1 MENNIELV
9 KSNKAEL
16 IIKDDF
22 DKQLPQILSNIDML
36 KEWAL
41 RRTEEDRAL
50 VLETESDF
58 AYAKSRCATI
68 NALIRQIDDKRKEIK
83 KRYTAPVTTF
93 EKSVKELTEI
103 LEQTKNVLWEQVK
116 EKEEAEDTEKLEK
129 YKRYYVKKIGSN
141 IFYRPWEM
149 VVDKKWSN
157 KTAKEKI
164 VLEKLD
170 EIVSRTEKDLQTI
183 LSIQSKYT
191 IPLLQKYRSGGT
203 IQDVILYNQ
212 ELLQMDDVNQECV
225 KEEQNTEEQN
235 TEEQVEIVFK
245 VTCSKNQLKILKDF
259 LKNNKI
265 SYGRA

>member
-9 KSNKAEL
+9 TSNKAEL

-22 DKQLPQILSNIDML
+22 DKQLPQILSNIDKL

-50 VLETESDF
+50 VLETEIDYE
-58 AYAKSRCATI
+58 YAKNRCAAI
-68 NALIRQIDDKRKEIK
+68 NNLIRQIDDKRKEIK

-103 LEQTKNVLWEQVK
+103 LMQTKNVLWEQVK
-116 EKEEAEDTEKLEK
+116 EKEETEDTEKLEK
-129 YKRYYVKKIGSN
+129 YKQYYVKNIGSN

-149 VVDKKWSN
+149 IVDEKWAN
-157 KTAKEKI
+157 KTIKEKV
-164 VLEKLD
+164 VLDKLD
-170 EIVSRTEKDLQTI
+170 DIISNTQKDLQTI
-183 LSIQSKYT
+183 ISMKSNYKV
-191 IPLLQKYRSGGT
+191 PMLQKYRSGSS

-212 ELLQMDDVNQECV
+212 ELMKMDDNNQEYV
-225 KEEQNTEEQN
+225 NEENDTDG
-235 TEEQVEIVFK
+235 QVEIVFK
-245 VTCSKNQLKILKDF
+245 VTCSRNQLKILKDF

>member
-9 KSNKAEL
+9 TSNTAKL

-22 DKQLPQILSNIDML
+22 DKQLPQILSNIDRL

-68 NALIRQIDDKRKEIK
+68 NALIIQIDDKRKEIK

-103 LEQTKNVLWEQVK
+103 LSQTKNVLWEQVK
-116 EKEEAEDTEKLEK
+116 EKEEAEDTEKLER
-129 YKRYYVKKIGSN
+129 YKRYYVKSIGSN

-191 IPLLQKYRSGGT
+191 IPLLQKYKSGAT

-225 KEEQNTEEQN
+225 KEEQN

>member
-9 KSNKAEL
+9 TSNKAEL

-58 AYAKSRCATI
+58 EYARSRCATI
-68 NALIRQIDDKRKEIK
+68 NTLIRQIDDKRKEIK
-83 KRYTAPVTTF
+83 KRYTEPVSKF

-103 LEQTKNVLWEQVK
+103 LAQTKNVLWEQVK
-116 EKEEAEDTEKLEK
+116 EKEEAEDTEKLK
-129 YKRYYVKKIGSN
+129 RYKRYYVKSIGSN

-149 VVDKKWSN
+149 VVDKKWAN

-191 IPLLQKYRSGGT
+191 IPLLQKYRSGAT

-212 ELLQMDDVNQECV
+212 ELMQMDNKNQEYV
-225 KEEQNTEEQN
+225 NEEND

-245 VTCSKNQLKILKDF
+245 VICSSNQLKILKNF
-259 LKNNKI
+259 MKNNKI

>member
-9 KSNKAEL
+9 TSNKAEL

-58 AYAKSRCATI
+58 EYARSRCATI
-68 NALIRQIDDKRKEIK
+68 NALIIQIDDKRKEIK
-83 KRYTAPVTTF
+83 KRYMEPVSKF

-103 LEQTKNVLWEQVK
+103 LSQTKNVLWEQVK
-116 EKEEAEDTEKLEK
+116 EKEEAEDTEKLER
-129 YKRYYVKKIGSN
+129 YKRYYVKSIGSN

-191 IPLLQKYRSGGT
+191 IPLLQKYRSGAT

-212 ELLQMDDVNQECV
+212 ELLQMDNKNQEYV
-225 KEEQNTEEQN
+225 NEEND

-245 VTCSKNQLKILKDF
+245 VTCSKNQIKILKDF

>member
-9 KSNKAEL
+9 TSNKAEL

-58 AYAKSRCATI
+58 EYARSRCATI

-83 KRYTAPVTTF
+83 KRYTEPVSKF

-103 LEQTKNVLWEQVK
+103 LSKTKDVLWDQVK
-116 EKEEAEDTEKLEK
+116 EKEEDTEKLEK

-149 VVDKKWSN
+149 VVDKKWAN
-157 KTAKEKI
+157 KTEKEKN

-170 EIVSRTEKDLQTI
+170 DIVSKTEKDLQTI
-183 LSIQSKYT
+183 ISIQSKYT
-191 IPLLQKYRSGGT
+191 IPLLQKYRSGAT

-225 KEEQNTEEQN
+225 KEEQNTEEQ
-235 TEEQVEIVFK
+235 VEIVFK
-245 VTCSKNQLKILKDF
+245 VTCSKNQLNILKDF

>member
-1 MENNIELV
+1 M
-9 KSNKAEL
+9 
-16 IIKDDF
+16 
-22 DKQLPQILSNIDML
+22 
-36 KEWAL
+36 
-41 RRTEEDRAL
+41 
-50 VLETESDF
+50 
-58 AYAKSRCATI
+58 
-68 NALIRQIDDKRKEIK
+68 
-83 KRYTAPVTTF
+83 TTF

-103 LEQTKNVLWEQVK
+103 LSQTKNVLWEQVK
-116 EKEEAEDTEKLEK
+116 EKEEAEDTEKLER
-129 YKRYYVKKIGSN
+129 YKRYYVKSIGSN

-191 IPLLQKYRSGGT
+191 IPLLQKYKSGAT

-225 KEEQNTEEQN
+225 KEEQN